1 MLIEIIG
8 AVAAVV
14 TTVIEAAG
22 LLPNIKPP
30 ELAVSELEVAGF
42 PNVNP
47 PGRVAAGCDD
57 VAGFTL
63 LKP

>member
-1 MLIEIIG
+1 VV
-8 AVAAVV
+8 AVAAA
-14 TTVIEAAG
+14 AAG
-22 LLPNIKPP
+22 LLPNVKPP
-30 ELAVSELEVAGF
+30 ELAVSELDVTGL

-57 VAGFTL
+57 VAGITL